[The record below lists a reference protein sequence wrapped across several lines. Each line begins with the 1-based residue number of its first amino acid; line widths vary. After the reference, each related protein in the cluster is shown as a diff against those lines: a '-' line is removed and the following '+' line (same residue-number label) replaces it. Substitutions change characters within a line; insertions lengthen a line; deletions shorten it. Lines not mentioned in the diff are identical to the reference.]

1 MAGSSRSGSLNDGL
15 WLTRETGTLPRMLGE
30 AGRLPPVHLVSKSKK
45 GALPSRWH
53 L

>member
-1 MAGSSRSGSLNDGL
+1 MAGSSRSVFLNDRL

-30 AGRLPPVHLVSKSKK
+30 AGGLPSVHLVSKSKE